1 MDCMAWGRY
10 RRSRNQLTAVH
21 QVQQEGFRL
30 ASNKPVQGT
39 SQGAKTL
46 LFCGVL
52 VAPLFYL
59 TVLIQA
65 FTRAGFDITRTPLS
79 LLSLGK
85 AGWIQRANFI
95 VTGLLALVCAVG
107 VRRTLAG
114 TRGGA
119 WGPILSG
126 TFGLGLILAGLFH
139 PDPGYGFPPGAG
151 APAAML
157 PVMSRHASI
166 HSAGFGIVIFST
178 INNCFVFFR
187 AFRVRGQAGMSFYSA
202 ATGVFVPALL
212 IFAIATNTTG
222 LIIIVGA
229 IAFSWLSVTAAS
241 LRANLKGI
249 EA

>member
-1 MDCMAWGRY
+1 M
-10 RRSRNQLTAVH
+10 
-21 QVQQEGFRL
+21 

-39 SQGAKTL
+39 LQGAKPL
-46 LFCGVL
+46 LICGAL

-79 LLSLGK
+79 LLSLGE
-85 AGWIQRANFI
+85 AGWIQIANFI
-95 VTGLLALVCAVG
+95 VTGVLALACAFG
-107 VRRTLAG
+107 VKRVLAG
-114 TRGGA
+114 TRGGTS
-119 WGPILSG
+119 GPILFG
-126 TFGLGLILAGLFH
+126 TFGLGLILAGVFH
-139 PDPGYGFPPGAG
+139 PDPGYGFPLGVG

-157 PVMSRHASI
+157 PATSRHALI

-178 INNCFVFFR
+178 IVNCFVFFR
-187 AFRVRGQAGMSFYSA
+187 TFRVRGQTGMSLYSA
-202 ATGVFVPALL
+202 ATGVVVPTSL

-241 LRANLKGI
+241 LRANLEGSKHEEHCHCGRR
-249 EA
+249 